1 MNVLSRRSALQ
12 SFGLVAALML
22 SASSLAV
29 QAEDRTSVK
38 IGYAVSLSGANA
50 GGAGITT
57 VPNYKLWIHEVN
69 EAGGLEMPDGSR
81 LPIEV
86 IEYDDRSASE
96 EVVRAVER
104 LATQDK
110 VDFILPPW
118 GTGFNLAAAPLFD
131 RFGYPQLAVSAV
143 TDKAPEFVERWDK
156 SFWLLGGGADY
167 TKALAEVL
175 TKARDEGT
183 INNKIAMISVA
194 DGFGIDL
201 VTAARPALTEAGFE
215 LVYDTSYPP
224 TTSDFSPMLNESAGS
239 GADTFIA
246 FSYPPDTF
254 AMTAQAQVADF
265 NPKVLY
271 MGVGV
276 GFPAFGAANGA
287 NAEGIMSL
295 GGIDPND
302 AANADYRARHEA
314 FIGAAPDLW
323 GSVITYTSLQM
334 LEEAIKR
341 VGLDREAVS
350 AELSNGTFE
359 TVLGETKLE
368 DNQLRNLWW
377 TGQWQNGMFVGIE
390 PSDRA
395 GASTPMLPKAPWVA
409 AQ

>member
-1 MNVLSRRSALQ
+1 MNMLSRRQALHR
-12 SFGLVAALML
+12 FGLAAVLML
-22 SASSLAV
+22 GVSSLAV
-29 QAEDRTSVK
+29 QAEERTSVK
-38 IGYAVSLSGANA
+38 IGYAVSLSGTNA

-57 VPNYKLWIHEVN
+57 VPNYRLWVHDVN
-69 EAGGLEMPDGSR
+69 EAGGIEMPDGTR

-86 IEYDDRSASE
+86 VEYDDRSASE
-96 EVVRAVER
+96 EVVRAIER

-118 GTGFNLAAAPLFD
+118 GTGFNLAVAPLFD

-143 TDKAPEFVERWDK
+143 TDKAPEFVKRWKK
-156 SFWLLGGGADY
+156 SFWFLGGGSDY
-167 TKALAEVL
+167 TKALADVL
-175 TKARDEGT
+175 VKARDEGT

-224 TTSDFSPMLNESAGS
+224 TTTDFSPMINESAGS

-254 AMTAQAQVADF
+254 AMTAQAQVANF

-302 AANADYRARHEA
+302 PANAEYRARHEA
-314 FIGAAPDLW
+314 FIGEAPDLW
-323 GSVITYTSLQM
+323 GSVITYTTLQM
-334 LEEAIKR
+334 LQEAIKR

-350 AELSNGTFE
+350 EELSTGTFQ
-359 TVLGETKLE
+359 TVLGQTKLE

-377 TGQWQNGMFVGIE
+377 TGQWQNGQFVGVE
-390 PSDRA
+390 PADRQ